1 MGRDARHREHVCSM
15 QQVQPAPQY
24 KLQSLGPWK
33 QALVSLAKGEPCGLG
48 ASLNPLDVAL

>member
-1 MGRDARHREHVCSM
+1 M

-33 QALVSLAKGEPCGLG
+33 QALVPLAKGELCGLG
-48 ASLNPLDVAL
+48 AILNPLDMAL